1 MNSPI
6 RQLLTKR
13 SSDDATLL
21 RSIIR
26 VMLLATGSMVLITG
40 CVFVVAFAA
49 LARDVSAESRRQA
62 EGATAKDLS
71 VALSIF
77 GDLVRKTDVSVREFT
92 RRPMMV
98 ESTAKRALD
107 VLSVGVA
114 EYRESPHLHYMTVV
128 DAQGAVIA
136 QVGSAF
142 PPGENLSQHPALRRA
157 LQGTAISGLWVEDE
171 RLIQRAGL
179 ASRAKIDI
187 KTSAQSHAT
196 SRQAERRGLV
206 SGAAWPIQDASGKV
220 VGAVVGGFLHNQ
232 DYEMVDALRRMLYQG
247 MESIGTAT
255 VFLGDVRI
263 STNVLDHQGQRA
275 IGTLVSEAIY
285 QTVLQQGQSFRGR
298 ALVVDKWYESAYA
311 PLRDLDDKVV
321 GILYV
326 GVEEEPFL
334 KPSAT
339 AVSQAMSRFATYFV
353 LATLGCVAFSLWLF
367 IRFGK
372 RLVGPLALLTQSARR
387 LAQGDLDVEVP
398 TPTTHDEL
406 GTLQLAMRNM
416 TEGLRALVK
425 TSRDGIN
432 SLSTSTMQI
441 SATARQAQSTA
452 ASQATAIQEA
462 SATIAEIRA
471 TSKVAA
477 ESAGEVVE
485 ISERALETGQ
495 RGIVSVGRAKEGL
508 QLIGRIIDIVE
519 MVNELAEQSNVL
531 AVNASVEAA
540 RAGDVG
546 KGFGVVA
553 GEVRSLAGQSKKAAR
568 QIRDILEQIES
579 SGSELARAHE
589 VIADLVQVLEQA
601 SQKARQIAGSASQ
614 QAAGM
619 NQLGEAMEHVVRGGR
634 DTAEGAHQL
643 EVAVVGLNKLASE
656 LNATIKRY
664 QVDDASKG

>member
-1 MNSPI
+1 MNNLI
-6 RQLLTKR
+6 GRMLTK
-13 SSDDATLL
+13 SSSKDATLL
-21 RSIIR
+21 QSIIR
-26 VMLLATGSMVLITG
+26 VMLLAMGSMVLIVG
-40 CVFVVAFAA
+40 CVFVLAFSA
-49 LARDVSAESRRQA
+49 LERDISTESRRQA

-71 VALSIF
+71 VALSVF
-77 GDLVRKTDVSVREFT
+77 GDLTRKTELSVREFA
-92 RRPMMV
+92 RRPTTI
-98 ESTAKRALD
+98 ESTAKRAID
-107 VLSVGVA
+107 VLSNAAA
-114 EYRESPHLHYMTVV
+114 EYRENPHLHYMTVV
-128 DAQGAVIA
+128 DAQGVVMA
-136 QVGSAF
+136 QVGSTFA
-142 PPGENLSQHPALRRA
+142 PGENLSQHPALGRA
-157 LQGTAISGLWVEDE
+157 LKGTAVSGLWVEDE
-171 RLIQRAGL
+171 RLMQRAGM
-179 ASRAKIDI
+179 ASRIKVDI

-196 SRQAERRGLV
+196 SRQVEKRGLV
-206 SGAAWPIQDASGKV
+206 TGAAWPIEDASGKV
-220 VGAVVGGFLHNQ
+220 VGAVVAGYLHNKN
-232 DYEMVDALRRMLYQG
+232 YELVDLLRRMLYQG

-255 VFLGDVRI
+255 IFLGDVRI
-263 STNVLDHQGQRA
+263 STNVLDHTGQRA
-275 IGTLVSEAIY
+275 IGTLVSETIY
-285 QTVLQQGQSFRGR
+285 QAVLQQGQSFKGR

-334 KPSAT
+334 KPSAA
-339 AVSQAMSRFATYFV
+339 AVSKAMGRFAMYFIV
-353 LATLGCVAFSLWLF
+353 ATVVCVIFSLWLF
-367 IRFGK
+367 LRFGR
-372 RLVGPLALLTQSARR
+372 RLVGPLALLTQSASR
-387 LAQGDLDVEVP
+387 LAQGDLDVDVP
-398 TPTTHDEL
+398 APTTRDEL
-406 GTLQLAMRNM
+406 GTLQLAMKNM

-441 SATARQAQSTA
+441 STTARQAQSTA

-462 SATIAEIRA
+462 GATIAEIRA

-495 RGIVSVGRAKEGL
+495 RGIVSVGKAKEGL

-589 VIADLVQVLEQA
+589 VITDLVQVLEQA
-601 SQKARQIAGSASQ
+601 SQKSRQIAGSASQ

-664 QVDDASKG
+664 QVEDRSKT